1 MTVFDLLAM
10 QLTDVFRIG
19 LLAALVY
26 TTLRNRANTGVAVPL
41 LAGLVFVAVIIPV
54 TTTVLQEP
62 VWRVIASGLVANAII
77 LAVMWIAV
85 SLIFRKSSQ

>member
-1 MTVFDLLAM
+1 MTLFELLSI

-19 LLAALVY
+19 LLAALFY

-54 TTTVLQEP
+54 TTTVSQEP

-77 LAVMWIAV
+77 LAVMWIAM
-85 SLIFRKSSQ
+85 SLIFRKS

>member
-1 MTVFDLLAM
+1 MTLFDLLAV

-19 LLAALVY
+19 LLAALIY

-41 LAGLVFVAVIIPV
+41 LAGLLFVAVVIPV
-54 TTTVLQEP
+54 TTTVSQEP

-85 SLIFRKSSQ
+85 SLIYRKS